1 MTNTELDQTG
11 AEYEE
16 QLNSLQEEHLDS
28 SEVDPEIDMHD
39 VMMEDGNHMYPD
51 DVDQD
56 EYPDW

>member
-1 MTNTELDQTG
+1 MTNTEINQTG

-28 SEVDPEIDMHD
+28 SEVDIHD
-39 VMMEDGNHMYPD
+39 VMVEDDNHMYPD